1 MKRVLCFSLVLAVML
16 VSCSRKLHRP
26 ASKAPVIQ
34 GSKDSKTDKPVVV
47 VIPEE
52 PKTVAPVPVPR
63 EVTAF
68 SEPLTVIDASGNII
82 TSRSKLPPVIGAKV
96 DYRRIARSFTPGQQK
111 NLIYRFQLLPPRVL
125 YVPDNL
131 ASTSVRGTY
140 IIFKKKFW
148 YWKEADGLFHLDKT
162 YYQ

>member
-1 MKRVLCFSLVLAVML
+1 MKRVLCFSLLLAVVL
-16 VSCSRKLHRP
+16 VSCSRKLHTP
-26 ASKAPVIQ
+26 TSKAPVIQ
-34 GSKDSKTDKPVVV
+34 GANDSKTDKPLVI
-47 VIPEE
+47 IPED
-52 PKTVAPVPVPR
+52 PKPAVPAPR

-82 TSRSKLPPVIGAKV
+82 TSRSKLPSEIGAKI
-96 DYRRIARSFTPGQQK
+96 DYRRIARSFTPGQKK

-125 YVPDNL
+125 YVPENL

-140 IIFKKKFW
+140 VIFKKKFW
-148 YWKEADGLFHLDKT
+148 YWKQADGLFHLDKT

>member
-16 VSCSRKLHRP
+16 VSCSRKLQP
-26 ASKAPVIQ
+26 TASKTPVIQ
-34 GSKDSKTDKPVVV
+34 ESKNNKADQPVTVF
-47 VIPEE
+47 IPEE
-52 PKTVAPVPVPR
+52 PKTAVPATR
-63 EVTAF
+63 EITAF

-82 TSRSKLPPVIGAKV
+82 TSRSKLPPEIGAKI
-96 DYRRIARSFTPGQQK
+96 DYRRIARSYTPGQQK

-125 YVPDNL
+125 YVPENL
-131 ASTSVRGTY
+131 ASSSVRGTY

-148 YWKEADGLFHLDKT
+148 YWKQADGLFHLDKT

>member
-1 MKRVLCFSLVLAVML
+1 M
-16 VSCSRKLHRP
+16 
-26 ASKAPVIQ
+26 
-34 GSKDSKTDKPVVV
+34 
-47 VIPEE
+47 IPEE
-52 PKTVAPVPVPR
+52 TKPTAPASR
-63 EVTAF
+63 EVTPF

-82 TSRSKLPPVIGAKV
+82 TSRSKLPPEIGAKI

-125 YVPDNL
+125 YVPENL

-140 IIFKKKFW
+140 VIFKKKFW
-148 YWKEADGLFHLDKT
+148 YWKQADGLFHLDKT

>member
-1 MKRVLCFSLVLAVML
+1 MKRVLCFLLVLAMVL
-16 VSCSRKLHRP
+16 VSCSRKLQTP
-26 ASKAPVIQ
+26 VSKTPVMQ
-34 GSKDSKTDKPVVV
+34 GSKNSKTEPPVTVI
-47 VIPEE
+47 IPEE
-52 PKTVAPVPVPR
+52 PKPAAPAPR

-82 TSRSKLPPVIGAKV
+82 TSRNKLPPEIGAKI

-125 YVPDNL
+125 YVPENL
-131 ASTSVRGTY
+131 ASTSVRGAY

-148 YWKEADGLFHLDKT
+148 YWKQADGLFHLDKT

>member
-1 MKRVLCFSLVLAVML
+1 MKRVLCVSLVLAVML
-16 VSCSRKLHRP
+16 LSCSRKLP
-26 ASKAPVIQ
+26 AA
-34 GSKDSKTDKPVVV
+34 GSKTAVVKGSKERIADKPVAVM
-47 VIPEE
+47 IPEE
-52 PKTVAPVPVPR
+52 TKPAAPASR
-63 EVTAF
+63 EVIPF

-82 TSRSKLPPVIGAKV
+82 TSRSKLPPGLGAKI

-125 YVPDNL
+125 YVPENL
-131 ASTSVRGTY
+131 ASTSVRGSY

-148 YWKEADGLFHLDKT
+148 YWKQADGLFHLDKT